1 MIRYVRLE
9 KRFPEINAWEKN
21 CWVIVNSPRQHEIHH
36 LIKRFSLPRDF
47 MEDILDPDERARTER
62 YDQWTMN
69 IVRVPIYTPV
79 NQVPYATV
87 TMGVLF
93 SDDTI
98 ITICRENERISK
110 RILSLT
116 NFSKDLLIPHNF
128 LLNLMHHTAQKYLAY
143 LKRINIQANRIEDE
157 LELSTKNEEL
167 RKLLRMEKCLVYFL
181 ASMKSNELLL
191 HKLRSTQFRNRDTI
205 NQELLEDVRIEMQQ
219 AIEMAKI
226 YSEVQNN
233 MMQAFSNVISNNLNN
248 VMKQLTSITI
258 ILMIPTLIASFYGM
272 NTVNFLEDS
281 RLGFVTIILVSIL
294 ITILGFW
301 WFRRKNLF

>member
-1 MIRYVRLE
+1 MIRYVKLE
-9 KRFPEINAWEKN
+9 KRFPEISAWEKN
-21 CWVIVNSPRQHEIHH
+21 SWIIVNAPRQHEIHH
-36 LIKRFSLPRDF
+36 LIKKFGLPRDF

-62 YDQWTMN
+62 SGEWSMN

-87 TMGVLF
+87 TMGVLL
-93 SDDTI
+93 SPHTV

-116 NFSKDLLIPHNF
+116 QFTPELLLPHNF

-157 LELSTKNEEL
+157 LQLSTKNEEL

-191 HKLRSTQFRNRDTI
+191 HKLRSTQFVDHSLLD
-205 NQELLEDVRIEMQQ
+205 QELLEDVRIEMQQ

-272 NTVNFLEDS
+272 NTVNFLEES
-281 RLGFVTIILVSIL
+281 KLGFVTIIFVSIL
-294 ITILGFW
+294 ITVLGFW

>member
-9 KRFPEINAWEKN
+9 KGFPEVTAWEKK
-21 CWVIVNSPRQHEIHH
+21 CWVIVNAPRQHEIHH
-36 LIKRFSLPRDF
+36 LMKRFNLPRHF
-47 MEDILDPDERARTER
+47 IEDILDPDERARTEKFE
-62 YDQWTMN
+62 QWNMN
-69 IVRVPIYTPV
+69 IVRVPIYMPV
-79 NQVPYATV
+79 NQLPYATV
-87 TMGVLF
+87 TMGVLL
-93 SDDTI
+93 SDDTV
-98 ITICRENERISK
+98 ITICREKERISK

-116 NFSKDLLIPHNF
+116 HFTPSLLEPQNF

-157 LELSTKNEEL
+157 LELTTKNEEL

-181 ASMKSNELLL
+181 ASLKSNELLL
-191 HKLRSTQFRNRDTI
+191 HKLRSIHLYDQTVVD
-205 NQELLEDVRIEMQQ
+205 QELLDDVRIEMQQ

-233 MMQAFSNVISNNLNN
+233 MMDAFSNVISNNLNN

-272 NTVNFLEDS
+272 NTVNFLENS
-281 RLGFVTIILVSIL
+281 PFGFVSIILISVLLSIV
-294 ITILGFW
+294 GFW
-301 WFRRKNLF
+301 WFKRNNLF